1 MDMGREQGC
10 WGDGGDGGR
19 MKLDKIFLE
28 IPVLVAV
35 G

>member
-10 WGDGGDGGR
+10 WGDGDGGWMR
-19 MKLDKIFLE
+19 LDKIFLE